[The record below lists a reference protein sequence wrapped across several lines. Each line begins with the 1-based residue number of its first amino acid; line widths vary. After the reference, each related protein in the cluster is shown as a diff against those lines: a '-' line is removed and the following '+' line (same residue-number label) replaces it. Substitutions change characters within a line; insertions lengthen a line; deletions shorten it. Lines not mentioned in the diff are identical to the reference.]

1 MKKENPGMPSRRPR
15 ADVLLLFNQVGS
27 DEYEELKN
35 VDPATLGF
43 TPAYPIDVAT
53 VQDEINA
60 IASTLEKEG
69 FQVRSVNVKDDL
81 RILENALRRKPDVV
95 FNLVEFFHD
104 RQGLEGAVAGLYD
117 LYQIPY
123 TGAGPFT
130 LALCNRKPLA
140 KQVLLAHGLPTP
152 RFRLLHKP
160 AIPRRHGLH
169 YPLMVKPAREDASA
183 GVSKDSVVYD
193 YAGLTVQLERIF
205 AEFAPPILVEE
216 YIEGKE
222 LHVSVIG
229 NDPPRALPIIEF
241 DFSELPSDTPRIIS
255 YDAKWNPL
263 HEEYHRIH
271 TVCPARLSQRV
282 AKRVEDIAV
291 RAFQL
296 TGCRDYARLDIR
308 LDKKN
313 RVFVLEINPNPDLT
327 EGVSFMESAEKANM
341 SFGATLR
348 TIVEFALARKITPD
362 PASRD
367 RTTAPQ

>member
-1 MKKENPGMPSRRPR
+1 MPSRRPR
-15 ADVLLLFNQVGS
+15 PDVLLLYNQVGN
-27 DEYEELKN
+27 DEYEALKN
-35 VDPATLGF
+35 VDPASLGF

-53 VQDEINA
+53 VQDEIRG
-60 IASTLEKEG
+60 IAQALENEG
-69 FQVRSVNVKDDL
+69 FPVRVVNVKDDL
-81 RILENALRRKPDVV
+81 RILQNALRRGPDVI

-104 RQGLEGAVAGLYD
+104 RQGLEGSVAGLYD

-123 TGAGPFT
+123 TGAGPFA
-130 LALCNRKPLA
+130 LALCNRKALA
-140 KQVLLAHGLPTP
+140 KQVLLAHGIPTP
-152 RFRLLHKP
+152 RFRLLQKP

-183 GVSKDSVVYD
+183 GVSKDSVVHD
-193 YAGLTVQLERIF
+193 YVSLTGQLERIF
-205 AEFAPPILVEE
+205 AEFVPPILVEE

-229 NDPPRALPIIEF
+229 NSPPRVLPIIEF
-241 DFSELPSDTPRIIS
+241 DFSELPPDSPRIIS

-282 AKRVEDIAV
+282 LRRVEDIAI
-291 RAFQL
+291 RAFQV

-313 RVFVLEINPNPDLT
+313 RVSVLEINPNPDLT
-327 EGVSFMESAEKANM
+327 EGVSFMESAEKAGM

-348 TIVEFALARKITPD
+348 TIVEFALARKSPRTR
-362 PASRD
+362 PASSPAGD
-367 RTTAPQ
+367 G